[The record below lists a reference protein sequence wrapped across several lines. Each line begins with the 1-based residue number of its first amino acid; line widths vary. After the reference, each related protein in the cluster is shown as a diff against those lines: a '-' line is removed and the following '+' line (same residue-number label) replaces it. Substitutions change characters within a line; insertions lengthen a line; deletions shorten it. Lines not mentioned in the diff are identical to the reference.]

1 MSLVRQYKHWTLLL
15 YHALRAPTI
24 QIYMKSPSVVAGQ
37 DISGTVVIQHYQ
49 STVFGVTV
57 NVIGKEGK
65 RGMIGVRRKHSYPI
79 KCSQQTESRLS
90 QGHHSSTGF
99 Y

>member
-1 MSLVRQYKHWTLLL
+1 MSLVHQYKHWTLLL

-49 STVFGVTV
+49 STIFGVTV

-65 RGMIGVRRKHSYPI
+65 REMVGIQRKYSYLL
-79 KCSQQTESRLS
+79 KCSQQTDSRLS
-90 QGHHSSTGF
+90 QGHHSSIGL